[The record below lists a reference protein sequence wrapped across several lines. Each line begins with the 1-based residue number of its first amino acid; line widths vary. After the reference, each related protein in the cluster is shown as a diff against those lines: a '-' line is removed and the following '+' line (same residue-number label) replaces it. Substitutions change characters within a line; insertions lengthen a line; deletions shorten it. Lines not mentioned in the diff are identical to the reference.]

1 MVIGEQAEYEQ
12 LVRGLLMRQEE
23 EDCRNRLVSAFNNLT
38 RDVAL
43 NADRIGRLKFRD
55 NFDAFIVEVRGLL
68 VVKWESLFQH
78 CAFALVCERDR
89 KYTFF
94 FKDNGHGRLG
104 LDSPSI
110 RDRIRVAWLIFG
122 IFLCVIEWLSE
133 MAAATM

>member
-68 VVKWESLFQH
+68 VVK
-78 CAFALVCERDR
+78 
-89 KYTFF
+89 
-94 FKDNGHGRLG
+94 
-104 LDSPSI
+104 
-110 RDRIRVAWLIFG
+110 
-122 IFLCVIEWLSE
+122 
-133 MAAATM
+133 